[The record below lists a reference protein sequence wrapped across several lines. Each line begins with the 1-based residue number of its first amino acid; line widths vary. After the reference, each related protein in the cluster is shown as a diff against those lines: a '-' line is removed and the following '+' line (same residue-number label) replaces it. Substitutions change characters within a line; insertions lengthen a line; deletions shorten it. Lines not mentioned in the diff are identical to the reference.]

1 MKKLFFTIMLFLP
14 LTALAQSEW
23 EAVPTQNKVEEARKA
38 AEEAKAAAKAAK
50 KAAKE
55 AARAEKEAR
64 KQAAKAG
71 NKTADA
77 AQQAEGKQIA
87 ATKLVPARHALD
99 PNSEDY
105 KYLKPGA
112 MPEQDGKVVF
122 TLDLDVPALSA
133 QQVYDRMYVALDT
146 IANQECQIQDERS
159 KSGVV
164 LVNKKEHSIV
174 AQYHEWMTFKK
185 NFVVLDRTRFNYTI
199 IAKCTDGH
207 LHLTLERMTFL
218 YEQGRP
224 TEMRTSAEEWISDK
238 EAINK
243 KGTKLLPG
251 SAKFRR
257 STIDRILNSIFMLG
271 AVVGVLLYYL
281 SSHAVGTFV
290 LLCAIIFKVAECCL
304 RLLRK

>member
-1 MKKLFFTIMLFLP
+1 MKKLFFTIMMFLP
-14 LTALAQSEW
+14 LTAFAQSEW

-112 MPEQDGKVVF
+112 MPEQDGNVVF

-159 KSGVV
+159 KNGVV

-185 NFVVLDRTRFNYTI
+185 NFVVLDRTRFNYTV

-257 STIDRILNSIFMLG
+257 STIDRKDELFELITKMVKGN
-271 AVVGVLLYYL
+271 
-281 SSHAVGTFV
+281 
-290 LLCAIIFKVAECCL
+290 E
-304 RLLRK
+304 

>member
-1 MKKLFFTIMLFLP
+1 MKKLFFTIMMFLP

-112 MPEQDGKVVF
+112 MPEQDGNVVF

-146 IANQECQIQDERS
+146 IANQESQIQDERS

-185 NFVVLDRTRFNYTI
+185 NFVVLDRTRFNYTV

-257 STIDRILNSIFMLG
+257 STIDRKDELFELITKMVKGN
-271 AVVGVLLYYL
+271 
-281 SSHAVGTFV
+281 
-290 LLCAIIFKVAECCL
+290 E
-304 RLLRK
+304 

>member
-71 NKTADA
+71 NKAAKAGNNTANA

-87 ATKLVPARHALD
+87 ATKLVPARPALD

-164 LVNKKEHSIV
+164 MVNKKEHSIV

-185 NFVVLDRTRFNYTI
+185 NFVVLDRTRFNYTV

-238 EAINK
+238 EAVNK

-257 STIDRILNSIFMLG
+257 STIDRKDELFELITKMVKGN
-271 AVVGVLLYYL
+271 
-281 SSHAVGTFV
+281 
-290 LLCAIIFKVAECCL
+290 E
-304 RLLRK
+304 

>member
-1 MKKLFFTIMLFLP
+1 MTIKSEDMKKLFFTIMLFLP

-71 NKTADA
+71 NKAAKAGNNTANA

-87 ATKLVPARHALD
+87 ATKLVPARPALD

-164 LVNKKEHSIV
+164 MVNKKEHSIV

-185 NFVVLDRTRFNYTI
+185 NFVVLDRTRFNYTV

-257 STIDRILNSIFMLG
+257 STIDRKDELFELITKMVKGN
-271 AVVGVLLYYL
+271 
-281 SSHAVGTFV
+281 
-290 LLCAIIFKVAECCL
+290 E
-304 RLLRK
+304 

>member
-77 AQQAEGKQIA
+77 AQQADGKQIA

-112 MPEQDGKVVF
+112 MPEQNGNVVF

-159 KSGVV
+159 KNGVV
-164 LVNKKEHSIV
+164 MVNKKEHSIV

-185 NFVVLDRTRFNYTI
+185 NFVVLDRTRFNYTV

-257 STIDRILNSIFMLG
+257 STIDRKDELFELITKMVKGN
-271 AVVGVLLYYL
+271 
-281 SSHAVGTFV
+281 
-290 LLCAIIFKVAECCL
+290 E
-304 RLLRK
+304 

>member
-14 LTALAQSEW
+14 LTVMAQSEW

-71 NKTADA
+71 NKAAKAGNNTANA

-87 ATKLVPARHALD
+87 ATKLVPARPALD

-164 LVNKKEHSIV
+164 MVNKKEHSIV

-185 NFVVLDRTRFNYTI
+185 NFVVLDRTRFNYTV

-224 TEMRTSAEEWISDK
+224 TEMRTNAEEWISDK
-238 EAINK
+238 EAVNK

-257 STIDRILNSIFMLG
+257 STIDRKDDLFELITKMVKGN
-271 AVVGVLLYYL
+271 
-281 SSHAVGTFV
+281 
-290 LLCAIIFKVAECCL
+290 E
-304 RLLRK
+304 

>member
-14 LTALAQSEW
+14 FTVMAQSEW

-71 NKTADA
+71 NKAAKAGNNTANA

-87 ATKLVPARHALD
+87 ATKLVPARPALD

-164 LVNKKEHSIV
+164 MVNKKEHSIV

-185 NFVVLDRTRFNYTI
+185 NFVVLDRTRFNYTV

-257 STIDRILNSIFMLG
+257 STIDRKDELFELITKMVKGN
-271 AVVGVLLYYL
+271 
-281 SSHAVGTFV
+281 
-290 LLCAIIFKVAECCL
+290 E
-304 RLLRK
+304 

>member
-1 MKKLFFTIMLFLP
+1 MTIKSEDMKKLFFTIMMFLP

-112 MPEQDGKVVF
+112 MPEQDGNVVF

-159 KSGVV
+159 KNGVV

-185 NFVVLDRTRFNYTI
+185 NFVVLDRTRFNYTV

-257 STIDRILNSIFMLG
+257 STIDRKDELFELITKMVKGN
-271 AVVGVLLYYL
+271 
-281 SSHAVGTFV
+281 
-290 LLCAIIFKVAECCL
+290 E
-304 RLLRK
+304 

>member
-71 NKTADA
+71 NKAAKAGNNTANA

-87 ATKLVPARHALD
+87 ATKLVPARPALD

-164 LVNKKEHSIV
+164 MVNKKEHSIV

-185 NFVVLDRTRFNYTI
+185 NFVVLDRTRFNYTV

-257 STIDRILNSIFMLG
+257 APSTARTIC
-271 AVVGVLLYYL
+271 L
-281 SSHAVGTFV
+281 SLSP
-290 LLCAIIFKVAECCL
+290 
-304 RLLRK
+304 RW

>member
-1 MKKLFFTIMLFLP
+1 MTIKSEDMKKLFFTIMLFLP

-112 MPEQDGKVVF
+112 MPEQDGNVVF

-159 KSGVV
+159 KNGVV

-185 NFVVLDRTRFNYTI
+185 NFVVLDRTRFNYTV

-257 STIDRILNSIFMLG
+257 STIDRKDELFELITKMVKGN
-271 AVVGVLLYYL
+271 
-281 SSHAVGTFV
+281 
-290 LLCAIIFKVAECCL
+290 E
-304 RLLRK
+304 

>member
-55 AARAEKEAR
+55 AARAEKEAARAEKEAR

-87 ATKLVPARHALD
+87 ATKLVPARPALD

-146 IANQECQIQDERS
+146 IANQECQILDERS

-257 STIDRILNSIFMLG
+257 STIDRKDELFELITKMVKGN
-271 AVVGVLLYYL
+271 
-281 SSHAVGTFV
+281 
-290 LLCAIIFKVAECCL
+290 E
-304 RLLRK
+304 

>member
-112 MPEQDGKVVF
+112 MPEQDGNVVF

-159 KSGVV
+159 KNGVV

-185 NFVVLDRTRFNYTI
+185 NFVVLDRTRFNYTV

-243 KGTKLLPG
+243 KGTKLLPS

-257 STIDRILNSIFMLG
+257 STIDRKDELFELITKMVKGN
-271 AVVGVLLYYL
+271 
-281 SSHAVGTFV
+281 
-290 LLCAIIFKVAECCL
+290 E
-304 RLLRK
+304 

>member
-1 MKKLFFTIMLFLP
+1 MTIKSEDMKKLFFTIMLFLP

-87 ATKLVPARHALD
+87 ATKLVPARPALD

-112 MPEQDGKVVF
+112 MPEQDGNVVF
-122 TLDLDVPALSA
+122 TLDLDVPALTA

-146 IANQECQIQDERS
+146 IANQECQIQDEHS

-185 NFVVLDRTRFNYTI
+185 NFVVLDRTRFNYTV

-257 STIDRILNSIFMLG
+257 STIDRKDELFELITKMVKGN
-271 AVVGVLLYYL
+271 
-281 SSHAVGTFV
+281 
-290 LLCAIIFKVAECCL
+290 E
-304 RLLRK
+304 

>member
-1 MKKLFFTIMLFLP
+1 MKKLFFTIMMFLP

-112 MPEQDGKVVF
+112 MPEQDGNVVF

-146 IANQECQIQDERS
+146 IANQECHIQDERS

-164 LVNKKEHSIV
+164 MVNKKEHSIV
-174 AQYHEWMTFKK
+174 AQYHESMTFKK
-185 NFVVLDRTRFNYTI
+185 NFVVLDRTRFNYTV

-257 STIDRILNSIFMLG
+257 STIDRKDELFELITKMVKGN
-271 AVVGVLLYYL
+271 
-281 SSHAVGTFV
+281 
-290 LLCAIIFKVAECCL
+290 E
-304 RLLRK
+304 

>member
-1 MKKLFFTIMLFLP
+1 MTIKSEDMKKLFFTIMLFLP

-71 NKTADA
+71 NKAAKAGNNTANA

-87 ATKLVPARHALD
+87 ATKLVPARPALD

-164 LVNKKEHSIV
+164 MVNKKEHSIV

-185 NFVVLDRTRFNYTI
+185 NFVVLDRTRFNYTV

-257 STIDRILNSIFMLG
+257 STIDRKDDLFELITKMVKGN
-271 AVVGVLLYYL
+271 
-281 SSHAVGTFV
+281 
-290 LLCAIIFKVAECCL
+290 E
-304 RLLRK
+304 

>member
-1 MKKLFFTIMLFLP
+1 MKKLFFTIMMFLP

-77 AQQAEGKQIA
+77 AQQAEGKHIA

-146 IANQECQIQDERS
+146 IANQECQIQDKRS

-164 LVNKKEHSIV
+164 MVNKKEHSIV

-185 NFVVLDRTRFNYTI
+185 NFVVLDRTRFNYTV

-257 STIDRILNSIFMLG
+257 STIDRKDELFELITKMVKGN
-271 AVVGVLLYYL
+271 
-281 SSHAVGTFV
+281 
-290 LLCAIIFKVAECCL
+290 E
-304 RLLRK
+304 

>member
-1 MKKLFFTIMLFLP
+1 MKKLFFTIMMFLP

-112 MPEQDGKVVF
+112 MPEQDGNVVF

-133 QQVYDRMYVALDT
+133 QQ
-146 IANQECQIQDERS
+146 I
-159 KSGVV
+159 
-164 LVNKKEHSIV
+164 
-174 AQYHEWMTFKK
+174 
-185 NFVVLDRTRFNYTI
+185 
-199 IAKCTDGH
+199 
-207 LHLTLERMTFL
+207 
-218 YEQGRP
+218 
-224 TEMRTSAEEWISDK
+224 
-238 EAINK
+238 
-243 KGTKLLPG
+243 
-251 SAKFRR
+251 
-257 STIDRILNSIFMLG
+257 
-271 AVVGVLLYYL
+271 
-281 SSHAVGTFV
+281 
-290 LLCAIIFKVAECCL
+290 
-304 RLLRK
+304 

>member
-112 MPEQDGKVVF
+112 MPEQDGNVVF
-122 TLDLDVPALSA
+122 TLDLDVPALTA

-159 KSGVV
+159 KNGVV

-185 NFVVLDRTRFNYTI
+185 NFVVLDRTRFNYTV

-257 STIDRILNSIFMLG
+257 STIDRKDELFELITKMVKGN
-271 AVVGVLLYYL
+271 
-281 SSHAVGTFV
+281 
-290 LLCAIIFKVAECCL
+290 E
-304 RLLRK
+304 

>member
-1 MKKLFFTIMLFLP
+1 MTIKSEDMKKLFFTIMMFLP

-112 MPEQDGKVVF
+112 MPEQDGNVVF
-122 TLDLDVPALSA
+122 TLDLDVPALTA

-159 KSGVV
+159 KNGVV

-185 NFVVLDRTRFNYTI
+185 NFVVLDRTRFNYTV

-257 STIDRILNSIFMLG
+257 STIDRKDELFELITKMVKGN
-271 AVVGVLLYYL
+271 
-281 SSHAVGTFV
+281 
-290 LLCAIIFKVAECCL
+290 E
-304 RLLRK
+304 

>member
-50 KAAKE
+50 KAAKEAARAEKE

-185 NFVVLDRTRFNYTI
+185 NFVVLDRTRFNYTV
-199 IAKCTDGH
+199 IAKCTDG
-207 LHLTLERMTFL
+207 HLTLERMTFL

-257 STIDRILNSIFMLG
+257 STIDRKDELFELITKMVKGN
-271 AVVGVLLYYL
+271 
-281 SSHAVGTFV
+281 
-290 LLCAIIFKVAECCL
+290 E
-304 RLLRK
+304 

>member
-1 MKKLFFTIMLFLP
+1 MTIKSEDMKKLFFTIMLFLP

-55 AARAEKEAR
+55 AARAEKEAARAEKEAR

-71 NKTADA
+71 NKTANA

-185 NFVVLDRTRFNYTI
+185 NYVVLDRTRFNYTV

-257 STIDRILNSIFMLG
+257 STIDRKDELFELITKMVKGN
-271 AVVGVLLYYL
+271 
-281 SSHAVGTFV
+281 
-290 LLCAIIFKVAECCL
+290 E
-304 RLLRK
+304 

>member
-14 LTALAQSEW
+14 LTVMAQSEW

-71 NKTADA
+71 NKAAKAGNNTANA
-77 AQQAEGKQIA
+77 AQQAEGKHIA
-87 ATKLVPARHALD
+87 ATKLMPARPALD

-164 LVNKKEHSIV
+164 MVNKKEHSIV

-185 NFVVLDRTRFNYTI
+185 NFVVLDRTRFNYTV

-257 STIDRILNSIFMLG
+257 STIDRKDELFELITKMVKGN
-271 AVVGVLLYYL
+271 
-281 SSHAVGTFV
+281 
-290 LLCAIIFKVAECCL
+290 E
-304 RLLRK
+304 

>member
-1 MKKLFFTIMLFLP
+1 MTIKSEDMKKLFFTIMLFLP

-112 MPEQDGKVVF
+112 MPEQDGNVVF

-146 IANQECQIQDERS
+146 IANQEYQIQDERS

-185 NFVVLDRTRFNYTI
+185 NFVVLDRTRFNYTV

-257 STIDRILNSIFMLG
+257 STIDRKDELFELITKMVKGN
-271 AVVGVLLYYL
+271 
-281 SSHAVGTFV
+281 
-290 LLCAIIFKVAECCL
+290 E
-304 RLLRK
+304 

>member
-14 LTALAQSEW
+14 LTAFAQSEW

-112 MPEQDGKVVF
+112 MPEQDGNVVF

-159 KSGVV
+159 KNGVV

-185 NFVVLDRTRFNYTI
+185 NFVVLDRTRFNYTV

-257 STIDRILNSIFMLG
+257 STIDRKDELFELITKMVKGN
-271 AVVGVLLYYL
+271 
-281 SSHAVGTFV
+281 
-290 LLCAIIFKVAECCL
+290 E
-304 RLLRK
+304 

>member
-71 NKTADA
+71 NKAAKAGNNTANA

-87 ATKLVPARHALD
+87 ATKLVPARPALD

-164 LVNKKEHSIV
+164 MVNKKEHSIV

-185 NFVVLDRTRFNYTI
+185 NFVVLDRTRFNYTV

-257 STIDRILNSIFMLG
+257 STIDRKDELFELITKMVKGN
-271 AVVGVLLYYL
+271 
-281 SSHAVGTFV
+281 
-290 LLCAIIFKVAECCL
+290 E
-304 RLLRK
+304 

>member
-112 MPEQDGKVVF
+112 MPEQDGNVVF

-159 KSGVV
+159 KNGVV

-185 NFVVLDRTRFNYTI
+185 NFVVLDRTRFNYTV

-257 STIDRILNSIFMLG
+257 STIDRKDELFELITKMVKGN
-271 AVVGVLLYYL
+271 
-281 SSHAVGTFV
+281 
-290 LLCAIIFKVAECCL
+290 E
-304 RLLRK
+304 

>member
-14 LTALAQSEW
+14 LTAFAQSEW

-112 MPEQDGKVVF
+112 MPEQDGNVVF

-159 KSGVV
+159 NNGVV

-185 NFVVLDRTRFNYTI
+185 NLVVLDRTRLNYTV

-257 STIDRILNSIFMLG
+257 STIDRKDELFELITKMVKGN
-271 AVVGVLLYYL
+271 
-281 SSHAVGTFV
+281 
-290 LLCAIIFKVAECCL
+290 E
-304 RLLRK
+304 

>member
-64 KQAAKAG
+64 KQAAKVGNKAANAG
-71 NKTADA
+71 NNTANA

-87 ATKLVPARHALD
+87 ATKLVPARPALD

-164 LVNKKEHSIV
+164 MVNKKEHSIV

-185 NFVVLDRTRFNYTI
+185 NFVVLDRTRFNYTV

-257 STIDRILNSIFMLG
+257 STIDRKDDLFELITKMVKG
-271 AVVGVLLYYL
+271 
-281 SSHAVGTFV
+281 
-290 LLCAIIFKVAECCL
+290 KE
-304 RLLRK
+304 

>member
-77 AQQAEGKQIA
+77 AQQAEGKHIA

-112 MPEQDGKVVF
+112 MPEQDGNVVF

-159 KSGVV
+159 KNGVV

-185 NFVVLDRTRFNYTI
+185 NFVVLDRTRFNYTV

-257 STIDRILNSIFMLG
+257 STIDRKDELFELITKMVKGN
-271 AVVGVLLYYL
+271 
-281 SSHAVGTFV
+281 
-290 LLCAIIFKVAECCL
+290 E
-304 RLLRK
+304 

>member
-1 MKKLFFTIMLFLP
+1 MTIKSEDMKKLFFTIMLFLP

-112 MPEQDGKVVF
+112 MPEQDGNVVF
-122 TLDLDVPALSA
+122 TLDLDVPALTA

-159 KSGVV
+159 KNGVV

-185 NFVVLDRTRFNYTI
+185 NFVVLDRTRFNYTV

-257 STIDRILNSIFMLG
+257 STIDRKDELFELITKMVKGN
-271 AVVGVLLYYL
+271 
-281 SSHAVGTFV
+281 
-290 LLCAIIFKVAECCL
+290 E
-304 RLLRK
+304 

>member
-1 MKKLFFTIMLFLP
+1 MTIKSEDMKKLFFTIMLFLP

-87 ATKLVPARHALD
+87 ATKLVPARPALD

-112 MPEQDGKVVF
+112 MPEQDGNVVF

-185 NFVVLDRTRFNYTI
+185 NFVVLDRTRFNYTV

-243 KGTKLLPG
+243 KAQSCCPARQS
-251 SAKFRR
+251 SAAAP
-257 STIDRILNSIFMLG
+257 STARTNC
-271 AVVGVLLYYL
+271 L
-281 SSHAVGTFV
+281 SLSP
-290 LLCAIIFKVAECCL
+290 
-304 RLLRK
+304 RW

>member
-77 AQQAEGKQIA
+77 AQQADGKQIA

-112 MPEQDGKVVF
+112 MPEQNGNVVF

-159 KSGVV
+159 KNGVV

-185 NFVVLDRTRFNYTI
+185 NFVVLDRTRFNYTV

-257 STIDRILNSIFMLG
+257 STIDRKDELFELITKMVKGN
-271 AVVGVLLYYL
+271 
-281 SSHAVGTFV
+281 
-290 LLCAIIFKVAECCL
+290 E
-304 RLLRK
+304 